1 MTTEDSNE
9 IMTSLL
15 DKYGSLEKPTFFFVE
30 SALAKRPY
38 DAIVRKL
45 AKYFNVEETT
55 DPNEDVSFV
64 FALSQGVDSWLL
76 QLSMIGPY
84 AIILGDYEVVASDSD
99 EQSESEKK
107 ILEVLLN
114 NNIQVLNASC
124 LSQPVPLK
132 LFNTDLD
139 NVRVYQALFSDV
151 DALPQQLL
159 HP

>member
-9 IMTSLL
+9 IMASLL
-15 DKYGSLEKPTFFFVE
+15 DKYGSLERPTFFFVE

-38 DAIVRKL
+38 DDIVQKL
-45 AKYFNVEETT
+45 SKYFNIEETT

-84 AIILGDYEVVASDSD
+84 AIILGDHDVVTTDGD
-99 EQSESEKK
+99 DRSEFEEK

-114 NNIQVLNASC
+114 NDIKVLSSAYLQQYISLN
-124 LSQPVPLK
+124 
-132 LFNTDLD
+132 LFNTDVG
-139 NVRVYQALFSDV
+139 NVRIYQALFSDV
-151 DALPQQLL
+151 DALPRQLL
-159 HP
+159 HT